1 MALASRSTLTQD
13 SEATEPTTD
22 PVVDLAPKG
31 EPQISK
37 RRGSCDHKVLK
48 WLSVLVEWEINFR
61 DLKKEFSMIRPVL
74 ET

>member
-48 WLSVLVEWEINFR
+48 
-61 DLKKEFSMIRPVL
+61 
-74 ET
+74 